1 MPFPRSSCEPD
12 PPESPM
18 AIERATGVLL
28 PDEGCAMRKRSRAET
43 TLSGAHLCG
52 ELLLLDRSSCSLS
65 DEQPSG
71 REAGSEVSCEAG
83 CEAGPGRARAAWNT
97 CLLLASRAVAFSKRS
112 HRSESSVCM
121 PLSDLVRL
129 VSQPE
134 GWLAPIKSR
143 PLGLVGSS
151 AAIGSMLRPNHC

>member
-1 MPFPRSSCEPD
+1 
-12 PPESPM
+12 M

-71 REAGSEVSCEAG
+71 REAGSELSCEAG

-121 PLSDLVRL
+121 PLSDLVGLL
-129 VSQPE
+129 VSLRRVAGADQVP
-134 GWLAPIKSR
+134 
-143 PLGLVGSS
+143 
-151 AAIGSMLRPNHC
+151 AIGTCWELRGVRGVWMDVQ